1 MLGSATPS
9 VESYYNAKKG
19 IYKLYELKNRAAGAD
34 MPDVAVV
41 DLREELKQGNR
52 SIFSRKLKELIE
64 DRIRKKQ
71 QIMLF
76 LNKRGYAGFIS
87 CRSCGY
93 VMKCPHCD
101 ISLTAH
107 NNGRLVCHYCGY
119 QTGSV
124 KLCPKCGSRYISGF
138 KAGTQQVEEMLK
150 KTFPGIRVL
159 RMDMDTTSGKDGHE
173 KIISEFAAHNADVL
187 VGTQMIVKGHDFPD
201 VTLVGVLAAD
211 MSLYTSD
218 FRAGE
223 RTFQLLVQAAGRAG
237 RKNLHGDVIIQ
248 TYTPDN
254 YSIVAAQKQDYE
266 MFYDDEISFRK
277 LMGYPPVMHMLE
289 VKISSKNEGNLEKS
303 CDDMKKFSD
312 MADDKKLF
320 ITGPVV
326 PQVYK
331 LNDIYTQVLYVKAA
345 DYERLTQFKDNI
357 EVHVKDNILYKN
369 VSVQFNFD

>member
-1 MLGSATPS
+1 
-9 VESYYNAKKG
+9 
-19 IYKLYELKNRAAGAD
+19 
-34 MPDVAVV
+34 MPDVTVV

-173 KIISEFAAHNADVL
+173 K
-187 VGTQMIVKGHDFPD
+187 
-201 VTLVGVLAAD
+201 
-211 MSLYTSD
+211 
-218 FRAGE
+218 
-223 RTFQLLVQAAGRAG
+223 
-237 RKNLHGDVIIQ
+237 
-248 TYTPDN
+248 
-254 YSIVAAQKQDYE
+254 
-266 MFYDDEISFRK
+266 
-277 LMGYPPVMHMLE
+277 
-289 VKISSKNEGNLEKS
+289 
-303 CDDMKKFSD
+303 
-312 MADDKKLF
+312 
-320 ITGPVV
+320 
-326 PQVYK
+326 
-331 LNDIYTQVLYVKAA
+331 
-345 DYERLTQFKDNI
+345 
-357 EVHVKDNILYKN
+357 
-369 VSVQFNFD
+369 

>member
-1 MLGSATPS
+1 
-9 VESYYNAKKG
+9 
-19 IYKLYELKNRAAGAD
+19 
-34 MPDVAVV
+34 MPKVYSV
-41 DLREELKQGNR
+41 DLRKELKQGNR